1 MKNWLEEALGR
12 KDELMD
18 DLKNLISIPSVLNE
32 DEATEEAPF
41 GPMPLKALNWV
52 LKEGEQYGFTTKNID
67 NYAGHIEMGEGEE
80 LIGILGHVD
89 VVPAGSGWTYEP
101 YEGTVVEDK
110 LFGRGAIDDKG
121 PTMAAWLAMKM
132 VKDAGIELDKRVRL
146 IIGSDEESG
155 FRCVKRYF
163 EKEEMPTMGF
173 APDADFPIINAE
185 KGIANLLFSVDP
197 QEGEQET
204 LLSFKSGHRS
214 NMVPDYAEAK
224 VKLSAEDLLEN
235 FNEFREE
242 NDVTGT
248 IEADE
253 EYVTVTL
260 NGKSAHA
267 MEPDLGVNAGVLLA
281 NFLVDQVQG
290 GAGGTFL
297 KFVVD
302 AFEGDSRG
310 HALKLEFSDEMSGDT
325 TLNAGVLSFD
335 HEKGG
340 AVTVSMRYSVSYQ
353 FDEKINECLEVLKD
367 SPVEMTVKSNSTPH
381 FVDENDELIQTLKRV
396 YERQTG
402 EEATLLSIGGGTYA
416 RVMKKGVA
424 FGMLFPG
431 REDVAHQ
438 ADEYVWVN
446 DLIKA
451 AAIYADAISELA
463 GKKN

>member
-1 MKNWLEEALGR
+1 VKNWLDEALSR
-12 KDELMD
+12 KDELID
-18 DLKNLISIPSVLNE
+18 DLKHLLAIPSVLNE
-32 DEATEEAPF
+32 DEATEEIPF

-52 LKEGEQYGFTTKNID
+52 LEEGSKHGFITKNVD

-101 YEGTVVEDK
+101 YQATVVEDK
-110 LFGRGAIDDKG
+110 LFGRGSIDDKG

-132 VKDAGIELDKRVRL
+132 IKDANIELDKRVRL
-146 IIGSDEESG
+146 IIGTDEESG
-155 FRCVKRYF
+155 FRCVKHYF

-185 KGIANLLFSVDP
+185 KGIASLAFSIEP
-197 QEGEQET
+197 QKGNEEQ

-214 NMVPDYAEAK
+214 NMVPDHAEAK
-224 VKLSAEDLLEN
+224 VNKTAAELLES
-235 FNEFREE
+235 FNDFREKNE
-242 NDVTGT
+242 VTGT
-248 IEADE
+248 IEAEE

-267 MEPDLGVNAGVLLA
+267 MEPNLGVNAGVLLA
-281 NFLVDQVQG
+281 KFLAEHIQD
-290 GAGGTFL
+290 GAGGEYL

-302 AFEGDSRG
+302 SFDQDSRG
-310 HALKLEFSDEMSGDT
+310 HALQLNFSDDMSGDT

-335 HEKGG
+335 ATKGG
-340 AVTVSMRYSVSYQ
+340 KVIVSMRYSVSYPFEEKLSDSRSLLNGTPVTLTVQ
-353 FDEKINECLEVLKD
+353 SNSKPHYVDEK
-367 SPVEMTVKSNSTPH
+367 
-381 FVDENDELIQTLKRV
+381 DELIQTLKRV

-424 FGMLFPG
+424 FGMLFPD

-438 ADEYVWVN
+438 ADEYVWVD
-446 DLIKA
+446 DLVKA
-451 AAIYADAISELA
+451 AAIYADAICELA